1 MLKYPFSKNIK
12 RKALIKLHWLT
23 EKEFRESSFF
33 KYFISFA
40 FYMRALV
47 AKFVSLLK
55 RYKKYQLGDLLK
67 KAIRPPNTILFQRVQ
82 TIIMKHFYGEIF
94 FFDQR

>member
-1 MLKYPFSKNIK
+1 
-12 RKALIKLHWLT
+12 
-23 EKEFRESSFF
+23 
-33 KYFISFA
+33 
-40 FYMRALV
+40 MRALV

-55 RYKKYQLGDLLK
+55 RYKKYQLVDLLK
-67 KAIRPPNTILFQRVQ
+67 KAVRPPNTILFQRVQ